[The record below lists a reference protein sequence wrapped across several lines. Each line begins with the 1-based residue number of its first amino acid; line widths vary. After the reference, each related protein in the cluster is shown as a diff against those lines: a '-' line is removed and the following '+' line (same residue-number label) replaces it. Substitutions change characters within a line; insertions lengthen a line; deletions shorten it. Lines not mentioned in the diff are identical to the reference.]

1 MYRTVVVVVA
11 LALGSMSACTSIP
24 SAQRVALDAVETLDV
39 DESVKQCMRDIIND
53 YTEDEL
59 QEIGDL
65 AVEGNADAVT
75 QLGFFEG
82 RLAACSTPG
91 DG

>member
-1 MYRTVVVVVA
+1 MRRSVVAVLVVVV
-11 LALGSMSACTSIP
+11 GSLSACTSIP

-53 YTEDEL
+53 YTEDDL

-82 RLAACSTPG
+82 RLAACTTPA